1 MIFLIF
7 NVTPSWKR
15 FDIKIYLKIVL
26 FLPGKRSFEN
36 ISLSKSKK
44 LLLKSKISFVSYGGK
59 YQKFSSSI
67 RKIRFL
73 LRKELFAKRIQRE
86 TREETKANQIRSPLK
101 EREKER
107 EMISREVSLLWEAE
121 MFIRCGNPYV
131 DQLPENLISATRRK
145 GRKTRVSIRSDLL
158 ALSPSF

>member
-59 YQKFSSSI
+59 YQNFSSSI

-86 TREETKANQIRSPLK
+86 RDKRGNKSQPNSISI
-101 EREKER
+101 ERERER
-107 EMISREVSLLWEAE
+107 ERRFHERLVYFEKQRCSFDVATLTSIS
-121 MFIRCGNPYV
+121 F
-131 DQLPENLISATRRK
+131 RK
-145 GRKTRVSIRSDLL
+145 I
-158 ALSPSF
+158 

>member
-59 YQKFSSSI
+59 YQNFSSSI

-86 TREETKANQIRSPLK
+86 RDKRGNKSQSNSISI
-101 EREKER
+101 EKER
-107 EMISREVSLLWEAE
+107 ERETISREVSLLWETE

-145 GRKTRVSIRSDLL
+145 RRKTRVSIRSDLL

>member
-101 EREKER
+101 ERERER
-107 EMISREVSLLWEAE
+107 DD
-121 MFIRCGNPYV
+121 F
-131 DQLPENLISATRRK
+131 TR
-145 GRKTRVSIRSDLL
+145 G
-158 ALSPSF
+158 